1 MILCGQGL
9 HHCLCTSLCFHKISE
24 IKDLK
29 TNSICHS
36 TAYFSPGTWQLLT
49 VEVNKVTFWLHLHT
63 EYLTFWQCCLP
74 IFHGFV
80 LEKLVRIWTNNVL
93 LKWTQGF
100 LVLFE
105 IKCHCIFPWSLHI
118 NTVGLKIIILDILTN
133 SLNNYFSP
141 SACVGISIMDVIV
154 TKVFLHEA
162 NIFTL

>member
-1 MILCGQGL
+1 MLLCGQGL
-9 HHCLCTSLCFHKISE
+9 HHCLCTSLCSHKISE

-29 TNSICHS
+29 PIS
-36 TAYFSPGTWQLLT
+36 TYLQLPITYLTPGTRQLLT

-63 EYLTFWQCCLP
+63 KYLTFWQCCLP

-80 LEKLVRIWTNNVL
+80 LEEFIRIWTNSVL

-118 NTVGLKIIILDILTN
+118 DTVGLKIIILDILKT
-133 SLNNYFSP
+133 
-141 SACVGISIMDVIV
+141 VWTV
-154 TKVFLHEA
+154 TFPQVHVLVFGSWM
-162 NIFTL
+162 